1 MDDISGS
8 GASTPKVGVVAR
20 DAMLATGS
28 SDKHL
33 LPTTATTLAP
43 GGREP
48 TALAVGSPP
57 ACAGSGNPFFDP
69 PFGAPPALQSPK
81 SDAVQ
86 VGEVPSKGPRGS
98 PPAAASAAKKRKPAK
113 PFTIRAAHD
122 CGLSPY
128 APPSAPVLSSLL
140 SPPAGFESPPAGFD
154 SSPAAPLAAS
164 LAPHAADWEAAFE
177 TS

>member
-1 MDDISGS
+1 MQERPHLQHLHTSS
-8 GASTPKVGVVAR
+8 QVAVVAR

-33 LPTTATTLAP
+33 PFTTATTLAP
-43 GGREP
+43 GGREQM
-48 TALAVGSPP
+48 ALAVGSPP

-86 VGEVPSKGPRGS
+86 VDEVPSKGTRRLAT
-98 PPAAASAAKKRKPAK
+98 PAAYAEKKWKPAK
-113 PFTIRAAHD
+113 PFTTEWAVE
-122 CGLSPY
+122 CGLSRY
-128 APPSAPVLSSLL
+128 APPSAQVLSSLL

-154 SSPAAPLAAS
+154 SSPASVEDLPVSDRYLV
-164 LAPHAADWEAAFE
+164 LFE
-177 TS
+177 